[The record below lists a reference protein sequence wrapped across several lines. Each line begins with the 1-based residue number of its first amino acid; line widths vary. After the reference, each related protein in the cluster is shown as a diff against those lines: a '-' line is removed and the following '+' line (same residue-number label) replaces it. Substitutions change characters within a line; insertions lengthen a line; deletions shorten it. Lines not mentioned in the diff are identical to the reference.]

1 MAKKILYLHN
11 ALGVGGGAEALRAT
25 VIKYINKDK
34 YDIRLCCLVRKGEI
48 GDEIERLGFNVDLLS
63 TSDKIYNI
71 GTIFK
76 LCIYL
81 LRNKVDILQTAF
93 FNVNLLGRAA
103 GILAGVPKI
112 IVEEHSYY
120 ERYNPRLGF
129 ILRII
134 NKYLSAFTY
143 KIIAC
148 ADIVAQRISLEENIP
163 LHKFRVIHN
172 TVDPERMRPVR
183 GRDSLRKELNIKEGE
198 IAIGF
203 IASFAPRKG
212 HVFLIDA
219 LDKCTKEVPGLKLLL
234 IGAGALKSEIE
245 AMVDE
250 RGLSARVSFLGLRR
264 DIPDIISALDIYVQ
278 PSLAEAFSIS
288 ITEAMSMGV
297 ACIVTDVGGNREI
310 VGDDECGILVAPKDA
325 DALKGTIV
333 RLAQD
338 SDLRKKIG
346 KAARERIARVFSPE
360 RYVNSLEELYDD

>member
-1 MAKKILYLHN
+1 ML
-11 ALGVGGGAEALRAT
+11 
-25 VIKYINKDK
+25 KYINKEK

-48 GDEIERLGFNVDLLS
+48 GEHIEKLGFNVDLLNA
-63 TSDKIYNI
+63 SDKVYNF
-71 GTIFK
+71 TTLLK
-76 LCIYL
+76 LYIYL

-93 FNVNLLGRAA
+93 FNVNLLGRVA

-129 ILRII
+129 ILRRI
-134 NKYLSAFTY
+134 NKYLSMYTY

-148 ADIVAQRISLEENIP
+148 ADIVAKRISSEENIP
-163 LHKFRVIHN
+163 LDKFRVIPN
-172 TVDPERMRPVR
+172 TVDPERMKPASN
-183 GRDSLRKELNIKEGE
+183 RDSFRRELNIKDTE
-198 IAIGF
+198 ITIGF
-203 IASFAPRKG
+203 IASFAQRKG

-219 LDKCTKEVPGLKLLL
+219 LHKCIRDVPGLKLLL
-234 IGAGALKSEIE
+234 IGTGALKSEIE
-245 AMVDE
+245 AMVKE
-250 RGLSARVSFLGLRR
+250 RGLSDYVSFLGLRH

-310 VGDDECGILVAPKDA
+310 VGEDECGIIVAPKDT
-325 DALKGTIV
+325 DALKDAII

-338 SDLRKKIG
+338 EVLRKKMG
-346 KAARERIARVFSPE
+346 NAARQRIAKVFSPQ